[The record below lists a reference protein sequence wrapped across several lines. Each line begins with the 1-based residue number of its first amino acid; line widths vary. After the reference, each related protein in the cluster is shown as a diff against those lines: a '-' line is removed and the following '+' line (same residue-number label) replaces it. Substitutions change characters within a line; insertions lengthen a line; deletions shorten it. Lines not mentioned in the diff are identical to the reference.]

1 MFTGIVEEIGRVL
14 EIVGDQE
21 RDNFLT
27 IASQVARE
35 GARLGDSI
43 AINGTCLTVTALATD
58 QFRVGLSP
66 ETLRRT
72 NLGRLQVGDPLNLER
87 SLTFGGRMGG
97 HYVQGHVDGVGTIVA
112 VVPEGDAKRIRIQPP
127 AQLLPY
133 IVEKGY
139 IAVDGASLTV
149 AELDDRAVG
158 EVQAALEANDLA
170 EARRLLSWHLVSRPT
185 SDLRTDE
192 VAAATIESLAEN
204 LSDSLVAPSLA
215 YLLGG
220 LSGIAVYRLTNT
232 ADAM

>member
-1 MFTGIVEEIGRVL
+1 MFTGIVEEIGRVI

-72 NLGRLQVGDPLNLER
+72 NLGQLQVGDPLNLER

-127 AQLLPY
+127 AQLMPY

-139 IAVDGASLTV
+139 IAVDGVSLTV
-149 AELDDRAVG
+149 AALDETTFTIAMIAYTQEAVIMG
-158 EVQAALEANDLA
+158 QQSEGAAVNLEVD
-170 EARRLLSWHLVSRPT
+170 
-185 SDLRTDE
+185 
-192 VAAATIESLAEN
+192 I
-204 LSDSLVAPSLA
+204 
-215 YLLGG
+215 
-220 LSGIAVYRLTNT
+220 IAKYVERLTQ
-232 ADAM
+232 AYRGEAS